1 MRTDPDEA
9 KSGYLSIVPRGPG
22 SEVPT
27 MFGSLSARISSN
39 GAEIPKKMCSLLL
52 ALLLALSLMP
62 NAAWAAGAENVPGTS
77 SAEASA
83 LTNSSLG
90 AGDAVAEGSL
100 PGDTVVAGA
109 DTSEGS
115 NSRNESAAEGTPP
128 ESVLPVDVA
137 ASPGHVSGEGDVS
150 SPSAGSDMFTE
161 ETPLPGAELA
171 EPSPVVLYA
180 ASLAKNGEGTYVFSV
195 GDTIEARAKE
205 KGAPTGVYIEPE
217 KLTYQWQVS
226 TDNVTFTEV
235 SEQTTSELVLDAGYQ
250 GRYVKCV
257 ISAKVGDSK
266 AATRVTKVIG
276 AAGSINV
283 TSVAMN
289 KSGNLYPGDVVMA
302 SATSGSDDVTSNE
315 KVIWS
320 WYYSNTAAAATT
332 RIEGATTSSLTVTE
346 DMMGAYLVARADG
359 GFGEVKSSAAGPV
372 VQKGAF
378 KLYKVEASG
387 SAEVGKTLSALA
399 YSDDDRNTPVSDQ
412 AVVAYQWQYADTS
425 TTSDAAF
432 KDIPGATSKSYTIA
446 ADMLGKYVRV
456 KAKSLNTSVST
467 SKPYGGSTQ
476 PVSPLGPVKLEGAYE
491 LSSVKLSSTGQAMQA
506 GSVLTPVAQ
515 YKKGYYEYD
524 VPADAKV
531 SYTWLV
537 ADAQLGD
544 FAPLTS
550 GVDASGKLT
559 LDAALAGKWVKVS
572 AHALINNATST
583 AYRVLAEDTYDL
595 LRATLT
601 PSSGDLFT
609 GSEITAKVQA
619 KNLTSVS
626 TGDDVSDKVTLVWSV
641 GDAAQGSFVPL
652 GGADSK
658 TLTIP
663 AAAAGKF
670 LKVTATS
677 GDSSVEVVTSKAVVD
692 SDTLE
697 GAAKKLEAKS
707 FKATPAYGQDTNINE
722 VVRAKLA
729 ELGYDDIAVT
739 TKSAVARQTNENA
752 TVGVSVAPGET
763 NGDITYFFMDPDTA
777 SSSYFSYTQLRQ
789 FNFTFVLAR
798 NGQSYEYKPSYVG
811 TIPWDEAQVSALLN
825 KKAETLNIGFASS
838 DEANAVTK
846 NLTLPYKL
854 KNDSGATKSW
864 SSVSW
869 ISSDTAVVKVSGS
882 GWSDSTGAVTRTA
895 ADRAVT
901 LTATVSAGGISSSG
915 GPSTTVEKS
924 FDVTVKGDPDKVAA
938 EKAALEQKV
947 QTNFTYDNLKLSETG
962 AAIDKDAVSG
972 DITLPNPRTIGVD
985 GKYYAV
991 TYSASN
997 DTVVIDTYRGSVY
1010 RPLSGAEKA
1019 PVDLT
1024 VTVTDKS
1031 NPEITATKTFG
1042 IQIAPLEQ
1050 SDITRELEL
1059 MEAAKAGYF
1068 NAVANGQ
1075 TTDAVTQNL
1084 HAFQKAYFDASGS
1097 LAWAY
1102 DYASTNAAGNGIV
1115 PVDLEGYDPMGSG
1128 GWRLFKSSRPGV
1140 VSHENLLVKQPEYNT
1155 QVILSSR
1162 LSSEKY
1168 ARYAQR
1174 YPENAS
1180 FQKLA
1185 NQNVS
1190 ATFTVV
1196 GTSGVADPQVVATCS
1211 VLGQDKD
1218 GKRQTWIA
1226 ASPYTLNNG
1235 ASAADLSEAAFDAAG
1250 LVHELGVDG
1259 CYLASVT
1266 SPFDAG
1272 QTLGRNNETGEHWQL
1287 FINGKAASSG
1297 AGEYVLQAGDSVVWF
1312 YSTLG
1317 VSAPTDDLSVTCSVI
1332 GVDERDSRQTWASAD
1347 TFAIKAGSTAA
1358 DVSEELFG
1366 KANLSTDTGSGAYG
1380 WYLNSITSPYTG
1392 ETLASREVSP
1402 GVWAYWQL
1410 FINGK
1415 LATVGAGGY
1424 VVQAGDEITWCYG
1437 SDGTLPGQVAST
1449 CKIIG
1454 KDANGNAQVWAT
1466 DAHYIMVEGATAA
1479 DLSEQAFV
1487 KEGLSATYTVES
1499 WGWSLSAITSP
1510 FDSSQTLGYDSATGA
1525 YWQLFING
1533 KSSLVGAG
1541 AHTLKPSD
1549 EVVWCYTADS
1559 ALPNPDD
1566 SLVINPDAPRPS
1578 YDSSWAGFGSGSA
1591 GGAVVERPTPTE
1603 STEHVW
1609 IYDFKEGAPSN
1620 ASVSEPLVVNGSIY
1634 LVVSGELRV
1643 IDTTTGAVKKDKSG
1657 RELRA
1662 QVGSTSAY
1670 CNRPV
1675 YSNGIVVVP
1684 SDNGSLTAFTAD
1696 TLTCVWK
1703 TPPLDVGDSKLSYQ
1717 SLSSLTV
1724 NGSYVYAAFTMVG
1737 AGGVGVRGTL
1747 VCVNLADGAIMWTQ
1761 PELDGS
1767 ESAGYYWA
1775 GAASS
1780 DDDLVI
1786 GDESGDVK
1794 LVDGKTGS
1802 VLSSVSIGT
1811 SVRAGIVSVPQ
1822 TTRGAEMTFVA
1833 VSTDGVLHVIARNGD
1848 TLSKTGSVKFAS
1860 KSTSTP
1866 ASTGAKVFVCG
1877 LGVDGYGT
1885 LSVIDLGTL
1894 SVVQTVRGGKGEA
1907 QSSPLVSVQE
1917 DGTYVYFTCNGIPG
1931 GVYGYRLGDVEA
1943 YTLFMPGNGQQS
1955 YGLGSVISDDNGNL
1969 YYTNDSG
1976 HLFALK
1982 GQDGVRVTFESN
1994 GGSSVVG
2001 FFVASGKAV
2010 ERPNDPVKSGFT
2022 FVGWFS
2028 DAACT
2033 TAWDFAT
2040 EIKEDTT
2047 LYAKWAKVE
2056 ASDGNT
2062 SGDGSGGQSGKDG
2075 SGFMLAANAPLT
2087 KTADKSTNAETKVTV
2102 DASSKSA
2109 SKDVAEALAT
2119 MGDEGDVDE
2128 QTLRGVNPWAAGGI
2142 VAGVVG
2148 LVGATVYLVR
2158 TRRKLGAPDMMT
2170 EGK

>member
-161 ETPLPGAELA
+161 ETPLSGAELA

-315 KVIWS
+315 KVTWS
-320 WYYSNTAAAATT
+320 WYYGNTAAAATT

-641 GDAAQGSFVPL
+641 GDTAQGSFVPL

-1031 NPEITATKTFG
+1031 NPEITATKTLG

-1059 MEAAKAGYF
+1059 MDAAKAGYF

-1084 HAFQKAYFDASGS
+1084 LAFQKAYFDASGS
-1097 LAWAY
+1097 LTWAY

-1155 QVILSSR
+1155 QVTLSSR

-1196 GTSGVADPQVVATCS
+1196 GTSGVADPNAGREYAVTAKVIGASGLSENGTYRLEEWVPLTEVILTNGDDKTAWDVFARVLDDAGCTYSKKSEDGLQTGDPYSITKNGFTLGMSSDWKQYWAFFVNGKYANSYASKTYLEEGDAVELRFINENGTIAPPDGAIANPDAEHPDLGIDWGGYGNGGKGSIAENEQVPTEKAEAAWTLSLLTEEERANGATLS
-1211 VLGQDKD
+1211 TSDVLIIG
-1218 GKRQTWIA
+1218 GKLYMVTGSTVYDPVTWAPTSSRAHLVVIDPSSGNVERNELLA
-1226 ASPYTLNNG
+1226 ASVDSTCRPVYANG
-1235 ASAADLSEAAFDAAG
+1235 ILVVPLAGGYMQALSAATLETLWVASGIAG
-1250 LVHELGVDG
+1250 SQAVSTLTVEGDYVYVSTVD
-1259 CYLASVT
+1259 S
-1266 SPFDAG
+1266 F
-1272 QTLGRNNETGEHWQL
+1272 
-1287 FINGKAASSG
+1287 
-1297 AGEYVLQAGDSVVWF
+1297 AGDS
-1312 YSTLG
+1312 
-1317 VSAPTDDLSVTCSVI
+1317 I
-1332 GVDERDSRQTWASAD
+1332 
-1347 TFAIKAGSTAA
+1347 AA
-1358 DVSEELFG
+1358 TGTIRRF
-1366 KANLSTDTGSGAYG
+1366 NL
-1380 WYLNSITSPYTG
+1380 YTG
-1392 ETLASREVSP
+1392 ALA
-1402 GVWAYWQL
+1402 
-1410 FINGK
+1410 
-1415 LATVGAGGY
+1415 
-1424 VVQAGDEITWCYG
+1424 
-1437 SDGTLPGQVAST
+1437 GQV
-1449 CKIIG
+1449 
-1454 KDANGNAQVWAT
+1454 DN
-1466 DAHYIMVEGATAA
+1466 
-1479 DLSEQAFV
+1479 
-1487 KEGLSATYTVES
+1487 
-1499 WGWSLSAITSP
+1499 
-1510 FDSSQTLGYDSATGA
+1510 
-1525 YWQLFING
+1525 
-1533 KSSLVGAG
+1533 
-1541 AHTLKPSD
+1541 
-1549 EVVWCYTADS
+1549 
-1559 ALPNPDD
+1559 DD
-1566 SLVINPDAPRPS
+1566 
-1578 YDSSWAGFGSGSA
+1578 
-1591 GGAVVERPTPTE
+1591 
-1603 STEHVW
+1603 
-1609 IYDFKEGAPSN
+1609 
-1620 ASVSEPLVVNGSIY
+1620 
-1634 LVVSGELRV
+1634 
-1643 IDTTTGAVKKDKSG
+1643 
-1657 RELRA
+1657 
-1662 QVGSTSAY
+1662 
-1670 CNRPV
+1670 
-1675 YSNGIVVVP
+1675 
-1684 SDNGSLTAFTAD
+1684 
-1696 TLTCVWK
+1696 
-1703 TPPLDVGDSKLSYQ
+1703 
-1717 SLSSLTV
+1717 
-1724 NGSYVYAAFTMVG
+1724 
-1737 AGGVGVRGTL
+1737 
-1747 VCVNLADGAIMWTQ
+1747 
-1761 PELDGS
+1761 
-1767 ESAGYYWA
+1767 AGYYWA
-1775 GAASS
+1775 GGVIVGGFFIVPDDSGNISS
-1780 DDDLVI
+1780 YSADLKKKF
-1786 GDESGDVK
+1786 DRVK
-1794 LVDGKTGS
+1794 ISDAPLRTTLVTADGFVYAVSRDGVFYK
-1802 VLSSVSIGT
+1802 VSVS
-1811 SVRAGIVSVPQ
+1811 A
-1822 TTRGAEMTFVA
+1822 
-1833 VSTDGVLHVIARNGD
+1833 DGSLRQVGEIA
-1848 TLSKTGSVKFAS
+1848 FAS
-1860 KSTSTP
+1860 YSTSTP
-1866 ASTGAKVFVCG
+1866 TIVNGYAYVGGSQIDFRGVLARISLATLEVSHVVTMADNAG
-1877 LGVDGYGT
+1877 LVAE
-1885 LSVIDLGTL
+1885 V
-1894 SVVQTVRGGKGEA
+1894 K
-1907 QSSPLVSVQE
+1907 SSPLVVTS
-1917 DGTYVYFTCNGIPG
+1917 GGHTYVYFTCNGAQGSWPNWTSGG
-1931 GVYGYRLGDVEA
+1931 GVYVYRVGDVQATSLYDPEGKLA
-1943 YTLFMPGNGQQS
+1943 NYCMA
-1955 YGLGSVISDDNGNL
+1955 SVAVGPDGTL

-1976 HLFALK
+1976 NLFALRAILGGNPGDDGASGGNGNADSGNFGDSVTGDQGSGASGYVSPANTPLQK
-1982 GQDGVRVTFESN
+1982 MPAQAADVEKKVVSDGVADAVAKGAISN
-1994 GGSSVVG
+1994 KGAEEA
-2001 FFVASGKAV
+2001 FAATSGEK
-2010 ERPNDPVKSGFT
+2010 
-2022 FVGWFS
+2022 
-2028 DAACT
+2028 DAA
-2033 TAWDFAT
+2033 
-2040 EIKEDTT
+2040 
-2047 LYAKWAKVE
+2047 
-2056 ASDGNT
+2056 
-2062 SGDGSGGQSGKDG
+2062 GQ
-2075 SGFMLAANAPLT
+2075 
-2087 KTADKSTNAETKVTV
+2087 
-2102 DASSKSA
+2102 
-2109 SKDVAEALAT
+2109 ALI
-2119 MGDEGDVDE
+2119 
-2128 QTLRGVNPWAAGGI
+2128 GVSPWAVGGI
-2142 VAGVVG
+2142 ALGVVG
-2148 LVGATVYLVR
+2148 LVCATVYLVR
-2158 TRRKLGAPDMMT
+2158 TRRKPGASGMTT